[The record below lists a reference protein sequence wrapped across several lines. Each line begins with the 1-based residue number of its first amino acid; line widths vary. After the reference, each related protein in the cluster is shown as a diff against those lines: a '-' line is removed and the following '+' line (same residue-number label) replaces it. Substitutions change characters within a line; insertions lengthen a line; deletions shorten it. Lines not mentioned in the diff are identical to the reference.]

1 MKKIF
6 LIVLIGASLASCQQ
20 DKIAFVDSTKLIN
33 EYQEK
38 IDVEAKFKTEA
49 DKFQKRADSLSKAFQ
64 GEAMEFENKS
74 KTLSQTAA
82 QEQYNSL
89 MQKRQTMGQQLQA
102 EELQIQQAGQTEMD
116 SLVSKIRDFVKEYGQ
131 KNQYTYIL
139 GANEAGSVLY
149 GDESK
154 DITEE
159 VLIEL
164 NDTYKK

>member
-6 LIVLIGASLASCQQ
+6 LILLIGVSLASCKQ

-38 IDVEAKFKTEA
+38 IDIEAQFKTKA
-49 DKFQKRADSLSKAFQ
+49 DKFQKRADSLSRAFQ

-82 QEQYNSL
+82 QEQYGAL
-89 MQKRQTMGQQLQA
+89 MQKRQAMGQQLQA
-102 EELQIQQAGQTEMD
+102 EELQIQQEGQTEMD
-116 SLVSKIRDFVKEYGQ
+116 SLVKKIRTFVKDYGE
-131 KNQYTYIL
+131 KNQYTFIL
-139 GANEAGSVLY
+139 GSNEAGSVLY
-149 GDESK
+149 GEKAK

-159 VLIEL
+159 VLKEL
-164 NDTYKK
+164 NEAYKK